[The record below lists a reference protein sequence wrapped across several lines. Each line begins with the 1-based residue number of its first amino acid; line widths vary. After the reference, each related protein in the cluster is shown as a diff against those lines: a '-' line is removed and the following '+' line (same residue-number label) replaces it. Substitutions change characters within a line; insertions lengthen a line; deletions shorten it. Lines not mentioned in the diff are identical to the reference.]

1 MLPGLWHWQK
11 NSWKN
16 LFSYVG
22 PGFLVSIAY
31 IDPGNCKIKHSVSLS
46 ISLLSLVY
54 PLTFSLGTS
63 CSWDGSTGW
72 STVQIWGVPYFYL
85 FFPLVCYF
93 SSPFFCFICLSYLPF
108 KVPNTIDWSSS
119 IQLCVSCLSLLKNYD
134 HIILIAASL
143 DHTCCIL
150 CCSYYSIT
158 CSQARGCDRLVF
170 WPVQQL
176 YLLICYFPS
185 WMLTVCE
192 ISPYDRETSR
202 RALQGWIS
210 QGHKFRLMDSCWT
223 CSCCLWHPW
232 RYWTYIS
239 SAPFAYL
246 LFCITEL
253 RRLYS
258 SAIW

>member
-72 STVQIWGVPYFYL
+72 STVQIWGAPYFYL

-108 KVPNTIDWSSS
+108 KVPNSIDWSLYAHAYLYLR
-119 IQLCVSCLSLLKNYD
+119 IM
-134 HIILIAASL
+134 IILFLLSQLLWIILVASCAALIIQSL
-143 DHTCCIL
+143 A
-150 CCSYYSIT
+150 
-158 CSQARGCDRLVF
+158 ARLGVVTGWYFDPCNN
-170 WPVQQL
+170 
-176 YLLICYFPS
+176 YIC
-185 WMLTVCE
+185 
-192 ISPYDRETSR
+192 
-202 RALQGWIS
+202 
-210 QGHKFRLMDSCWT
+210 
-223 CSCCLWHPW
+223 
-232 RYWTYIS
+232 
-239 SAPFAYL
+239 
-246 LFCITEL
+246 
-253 RRLYS
+253 
-258 SAIW
+258 